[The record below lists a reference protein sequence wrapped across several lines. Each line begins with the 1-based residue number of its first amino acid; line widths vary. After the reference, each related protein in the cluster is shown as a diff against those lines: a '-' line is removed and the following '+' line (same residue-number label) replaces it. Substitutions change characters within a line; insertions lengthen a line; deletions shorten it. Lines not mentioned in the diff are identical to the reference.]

1 MSTATPALY
10 SPAPA
15 SFLARLREIFS
26 LGDQAADLK
35 AAAYQAESWQGA
47 EGGASD
53 AGSLVEAIALPPD
66 WQSTDWAEATEA
78 FGRSGVLGLSLLP
91 LSRR

>member
-1 MSTATPALY
+1 MSTAAPALY

-15 SFLARLREIFS
+15 SFLARLRAIFS
-26 LGDQAADLK
+26 LGDPAEALK

-47 EGGASD
+47 EGVGSD
-53 AGSLVEAIALPPD
+53 AGSLVDAIALPPD

-91 LSRR
+91 INRR